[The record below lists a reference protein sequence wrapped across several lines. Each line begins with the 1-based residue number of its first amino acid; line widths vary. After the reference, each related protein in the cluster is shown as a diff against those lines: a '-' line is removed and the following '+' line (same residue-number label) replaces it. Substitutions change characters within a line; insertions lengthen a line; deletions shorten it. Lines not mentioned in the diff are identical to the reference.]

1 MTKALIAMSGGV
13 DSSLAAK
20 LMIDKGYECIGC
32 MMKLYESDDDNVSSR
47 SCCSMDDADDARS
60 VATKLG
66 MPFYVFNFV
75 DDFRALVIDRF
86 VDAYRAGMTPNPCID
101 CNRLMKFDKLMKR
114 AEVLGCD
121 YLVTGHYARIEE
133 KNGRYILKKA
143 LDETKDQSYVLYNLT
158 QHQLAHL
165 KLPLGELKK
174 REVRSTAG
182 KAGFINADKP
192 DSQDICFVPDGDY
205 AAVIEKACGMKS
217 RCGEFVD
224 ISGNI
229 LGQHQGIIHY
239 TVGQRKGLRIAFGK
253 PMYVCSID
261 ADKNRVVL
269 GDENELMS
277 QGAHVTRFNWISGE
291 MPAYSIKCKV
301 KVRYSQK
308 EHWGLVTP
316 SGTDSVSIQFD
327 EPVRAVTPG
336 QAAVLYDGDIV
347 LGGGVIAEGIR

>member
-20 LMIDKGYECIGC
+20 LMTDKGYECIGC

-47 SCCSMDDADDARS
+47 SCCSKDDADDARS
-60 VATKLG
+60 VASKLG

-75 DDFRALVIDRF
+75 DDFRKLIIDRF
-86 VDAYRAGMTPNPCID
+86 VDAYIAGMTPNPCID

-121 YLVTGHYARIEE
+121 FIVTGHYARIEE

-174 REVRSTAG
+174 TEVRLIAG
-182 KAGFINADKP
+182 ENGFINADKP

-205 AAVIEKACGMKS
+205 AAVIEKICGMKS
-217 RCGEFVD
+217 RRGEFVD
-224 ISGNI
+224 TRGNVQ
-229 LGQHQGIIHY
+229 GQHQGIIHY
-239 TVGQRKGLRIAFGK
+239 TVGQRKGLGIAFGR
-253 PMYVCSID
+253 PMYVCGID
-261 ADKNRVVL
+261 AEKNRVVL
-269 GDENELMS
+269 GEKHELMS
-277 QGAHVTRFNWISGE
+277 SGAHVSQFNWISGE
-291 MPAYSIKCKV
+291 IPEGSIKCKV

-308 EHWGLVTP
+308 EHLALVTP
-316 SGTDSVSIQFD
+316 SGDDGVFIQFD

-336 QAAVLYDGDIV
+336 QAAVLYDEDVV